1 MSGADLIVQQPW
13 VIRAGWTLLHFLWQ
27 GSATAILLDG
37 PRRLRTVAT
46 CIPTGAVRLRCM
58 PTARRRVV

>member
-27 GSATAILLDG
+27 GSATAILLAAARG
-37 PRRLRTVAT
+37 LAGRRGSARGRYALSCAAL
-46 CIPTGAVRLRCM
+46 AVM
-58 PTARRRVV
+58 WN